1 MIDTLKIFT
10 ELKKTMEPSAAQ
22 KIAEVMGMV
31 YEELRNTVT
40 KDEFNELK
48 EVVRELAEAQKRTEQ
63 RVEELA
69 EAQKRTE
76 QRVEELAE
84 AQKRT
89 EAEIKELARALKET
103 RVMVGGLSDTVGYG
117 LEDRA
122 IKALPAVLKGK
133 YGIEVSEPLVRKF
146 VRYNGKQDELNIFG
160 TGRKARKTLYIV
172 GEAKSRL
179 SRKHIDD
186 FLKLVAR
193 LESYRTI
200 TADKFLFIVT
210 YSVEPVIEEYARE
223 KGIEVIWSFEV

>member
-48 EVVRELAEAQKRTEQ
+48 EVVRD
-63 RVEELA
+63 LA